1 MEIFLL
7 PPFGL
12 GGKFE
17 FSLCTQTRTEK
28 LPRGGKIGRGGIR
41 SRKFRSSLFKGL
53 QVSKGQSPLLVL
65 FADSHSFSR
74 LIKRSCFGCRHWATQ
89 NVVQKE
95 KVAVSEMI
103 SEGRSS
109 TMFRPFIKSL
119 FIYTRGRRKKLRRIG
134 SFFQNFTQKSA

>member
-1 MEIFLL
+1 MVKTLALALNL
-7 PPFGL
+7 PL
-12 GGKFE
+12 R
-17 FSLCTQTRTEK
+17 Q
-28 LPRGGKIGRGGIR
+28 

-74 LIKRSCFGCRHWATQ
+74 LIKRSCFGCRHWAPQ

-103 SEGRSS
+103 SEGRFS
-109 TMFRPFIKSL
+109 TMFRLFIKSL
-119 FIYTRGRRKKLRRIG
+119 SIYTRGRRKKLRRIG
-134 SFFQNFTQKSA
+134 SFFQNFTQKSAFKKVGKIF